1 MDNRKNTILL
11 TVIAVATLLVAV
23 VGATFAYFSAQGG
36 GTATNNLEVKTEAV
50 GSSSFEIDG
59 TIAILANMDNFA
71 QVGGQTQDGTISGLA
86 KFTAGT
92 GAGAQTE
99 FCYTATLAWNAAT
112 PSDFVHTDDPDTEA
126 LKDMT
131 LTVTKNT
138 EWDGDSYGSTETI
151 WDDVEITTSAER
163 QNYLQIP
170 VSVAEK
176 TNFTHK
182 MTASAGQSVQEQI
195 VVEVSFN
202 WSNTVDQTDNAGKT
216 LTGTLTFN
224 QAVCPSEP

>member
-23 VGATFAYFSAQGG
+23 VGATFAYFTAQGG
-36 GTATNNLEVKTEAV
+36 TSQTGNINVQTEAAA
-50 GSSSFEIDG
+50 SSSFEIDG
-59 TIAILANMDNFA
+59 SLAILANMDNFA
-71 QVGGQTQDGTISGLA
+71 QGKGSTQKDTISGLA

-92 GAGAQTE
+92 GTGAQTE

-112 PSDFVHTDDPDTEA
+112 PNDFVHTDDPDTEA

-138 EWDGDSYGSTETI
+138 EWDGDSYGSSETI

-170 VSVAEK
+170 VSVAEN
-176 TNFTHK
+176 TNYTHK
-182 MTASAGQSVQEQI
+182 MTATAGQSVQEQI

-202 WSNTVDQTDNAGKT
+202 WSDTVDQTVNAGKT

-224 QAVCPSEP
+224 QAVCA

>member
-23 VGATFAYFSAQGG
+23 VGATFAYFTAQGG
-36 GTATNNLEVKTEAV
+36 TSQTGNINVQTEAAA
-50 GSSSFEIDG
+50 SSSFEITG
-59 TIAILANMDNFA
+59 SLAILANMDNFA
-71 QVGGQTQDGTISGLA
+71 QVGGSTQARTISGVA

-92 GAGAQTE
+92 GDGAQTE

-138 EWDGDSYGSTETI
+138 EWDGDSYGSSETI

-176 TNFTHK
+176 TNYTHK
-182 MTASAGQSVQEQI
+182 MTATAGQSVQEQI

-202 WSNTVDQTDNAGKT
+202 WSDTVDQTKNAGKT

-224 QAVCPSEP
+224 QAVCA

>member
-1 MDNRKNTILL
+1 MDNKKNTVLL

-23 VGATFAYFSAQGG
+23 VGATFAYFTAQGG
-36 GTATNNLEVKTEAV
+36 ATQVGNMEVKTEAAA
-50 GSSSFEIDG
+50 SSSFEIDG
-59 TIAILANMDNFA
+59 SLAILANMDNFA
-71 QVGGQTQDGTISGLA
+71 QGKGSTQKDTISGLA

-92 GAGAQTE
+92 GTGAQTE
-99 FCYTATLAWNAAT
+99 FCYTATLAWNAAS
-112 PSDFVHTDDPDTEA
+112 PSDFVHTDEPDTEA

-138 EWDGDSYGSTETI
+138 EWDGDSYGSSETI

-170 VSVAEK
+170 VSVAENK
-176 TNFTHK
+176 NYTHK
-182 MTASAGQSVQEQI
+182 MTATAGQSVQEQI

-202 WSNTVDQTDNAGKT
+202 WSDTVDQTVNAGKT

-224 QAVCPSEP
+224 QAVCA

>member
-23 VGATFAYFSAQGG
+23 VGATFAYFTAQGG
-36 GTATNNLEVKTEAV
+36 TEQTGNINVQTEAAA
-50 GSSSFEIDG
+50 SSSFEIDG
-59 TIAILANMDNFA
+59 SLAILANMDNFA
-71 QVGGQTQDGTISGLA
+71 QSGGKTQTDTISGLA

-92 GAGAQTE
+92 GTGAQTE
-99 FCYTATLAWNAAT
+99 FCYTATLAWNAAS
-112 PSDFVHTDDPDTEA
+112 PSDFVHTDEPDTEA

-138 EWDGDSYGSTETI
+138 EWDGDGYTSSETI

-170 VSVAEK
+170 VSVAENK
-176 TNFTHK
+176 NYTHK
-182 MTASAGQSVQEQI
+182 MTATAGESVQEQI

-202 WSNTVDQTDNAGKT
+202 YSGTVDQTDNAGKT

-224 QAVCPSEP
+224 QAVCA

>member
-23 VGATFAYFSAQGG
+23 VGATFAYFTAQGG
-36 GTATNNLEVKTEAV
+36 ATQVGNMEVKTEAAA
-50 GSSSFEIDG
+50 SSSFEIDG
-59 TIAILANMDNFA
+59 SLAILANMDTFA
-71 QVGGQTQDGTISGLA
+71 QVGGSTQADTISGLA

-92 GAGAQTE
+92 GTGAQTE

-112 PSDFVHTDDPDTEA
+112 PNDFVHTDDPDTEA

-138 EWDGDSYGSTETI
+138 EWNGEEYTSSETI

-163 QNYLQIP
+163 QNYLKIP
-170 VSVAEK
+170 VSVAEN
-176 TNFTHK
+176 TNYTHK
-182 MTASAGQSVQEQI
+182 MTATAGESVQEQI

-202 WSNTVDQTDNAGKT
+202 WSDTVDQTKNAGKT

-224 QAVCPSEP
+224 QAVCA